1 MLLSLR
7 ISEWT
12 LQKTRGLT
20 LYYAAEER
28 GDWLILILIKDLEVT
43 LNQRFGGSE
52 VRDHEK

>member
-12 LQKTRGLT
+12 LQNTRGLT
-20 LYYAAEER
+20 LYYAAEEP
-28 GDWLILILIKDLEVT
+28 GDWLILILIRDLEVT